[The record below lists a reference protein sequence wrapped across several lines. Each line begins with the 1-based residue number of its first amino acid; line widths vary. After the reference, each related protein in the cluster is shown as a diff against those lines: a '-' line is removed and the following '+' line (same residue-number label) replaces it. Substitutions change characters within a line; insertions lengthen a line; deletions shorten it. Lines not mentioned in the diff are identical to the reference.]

1 MLSISPDPTQRL
13 PRPLPYVF
21 GIMGTNCGEK
31 EAQIHA
37 GSAAYFD
44 VFTFRLEH
52 SIRLRTFL
60 FSDVPT
66 SHFGVIVMYVE
77 AYESE
82 TKEWQSELQA
92 SGTDL
97 ATVTQRFKLVS
108 EFKLPPKL
116 SMAVN

>member
-1 MLSISPDPTQRL
+1 
-13 PRPLPYVF
+13 
-21 GIMGTNCGEK
+21 
-31 EAQIHA
+31 
-37 GSAAYFD
+37 
-44 VFTFRLEH
+44 
-52 SIRLRTFL
+52 
-60 FSDVPT
+60 
-66 SHFGVIVMYVE
+66 MYVE